1 MLNKILCVA
10 VLGAVAGLAPAG
22 AQSPTPPAAQ
32 PAAAAPGRIKGQIVA
47 ARVQGHVTAVSKVN
61 PDGRLLHDGD
71 QVSEDST
78 VVTAGGASVIL
89 VFSNGATLDLA
100 GDSRLKIN
108 EFEQDPFS
116 TDLKASDIKEE
127 PGTSVTKLYLTK
139 GELVG
144 RVAHL
149 NVDKGSEFTVRDP
162 VGAAGIRGTFF
173 KHVFILLK
181 HHKAHLSLETYEGLI
196 QFTGLAS
203 GPIDIAAGHKYEADL
218 DYNPN
223 DPDNPE
229 DWPPPTTLIL
239 NGLFISPAEA
249 AEFQLE
255 LQKFFSALEGIVF
268 PSGQPLP
275 PPPPSPRLDQPTP
288 GAGGPSGRGPQSAF
302 IAGRR

>member
-127 PGTSVTKLYLTK
+127 PGTSVTKLYPRARWTK
-139 GELVG
+139 ATRSASPLKI
-144 RVAHL
+144 VAMNL
-149 NVDKGSEFTVRDP
+149 RQ
-162 VGAAGIRGTFF
+162 RGQ
-173 KHVFILLK
+173 
-181 HHKAHLSLETYEGLI
+181 S
-196 QFTGLAS
+196 AS
-203 GPIDIAAGHKYEADL
+203 G
-218 DYNPN
+218 
-223 DPDNPE
+223 
-229 DWPPPTTLIL
+229 
-239 NGLFISPAEA
+239 
-249 AEFQLE
+249 
-255 LQKFFSALEGIVF
+255 
-268 PSGQPLP
+268 
-275 PPPPSPRLDQPTP
+275 
-288 GAGGPSGRGPQSAF
+288 
-302 IAGRR
+302 